1 MPIFRWGHA
10 FDAFRDIEREMDRML
25 RSVSAMSARGGG
37 RFPALNLYE
46 RPDEYVAVA
55 LLPGVAGDGLDVSV
69 ADGVL
74 TLSGER
80 SREETDAEATY
91 RRGERAFGR
100 FERTIS
106 LPERVDED
114 GIAADF
120 RDGVLR
126 LTIPKAAPAPARRIA
141 VAHDG
146 GAAVVDEAIDVTPSE
161 AAAEVVR

>member
-46 RPDEYVAVA
+46 RPSEYLAVA
-55 LLPGVAGDGLDVSV
+55 LLPGVSGDGLDVSV
-69 ADGVL
+69 SDGIL
-74 TLSGER
+74 TVAGER
-80 SREETDAEATY
+80 SRAEDNPATAQY

-106 LPERVDED
+106 LPERVRED
-114 GIAADF
+114 AISADF

-141 VAHDG
+141 VTHEGSSDDAAE
-146 GAAVVDEAIDVTPSE
+146 AAVDVVSE
-161 AAAEVVR
+161 AVQ